1 MGTNPVA
8 PSVAGPPGRIHRTL
22 NVIRGNPTG
31 RVALRVV
38 IGILGAVIVALGIAL
53 IPLPGPGWAIVILG
67 LAIWAVEFVWAKHL
81 LSFTRRQVQSWTH
94 WIGARPMP
102 IRLLIGIVGLIFV
115 AAIVWASLKFSFNID
130 LYVLCRDV
138 MAGR

>member
-8 PSVAGPPGRIHRTL
+8 PSVARPPGRIHRTL
-22 NVIRGNPTG
+22 NAIRGNPTG

-38 IGILGAVIVALGIAL
+38 IGILGAVFVALGAAL

-81 LSFTRRQVQSWTH
+81 LSFTRRWVQSWTH
-94 WIGARPMP
+94 WIGVRPLP

-115 AAIVWASLKFSFNID
+115 TAVVWASLKVSFNID
-130 LYVLCRDV
+130 LYILCRDWV
-138 MAGR
+138 AGR